1 MMASIIL
8 LAIGVVIM
16 VALLGSAAIQIL
28 TTNTDD
34 GLSPL
39 EQKCQKI
46 VNEGYKIH
54 TMYPNSN
61 PEDLP
66 ESDRDL
72 LLQLDEKWIK
82 ECVNVLSAESI
93 FSIVN
98 NVERDFLHG
107 E

>member
-1 MMASIIL
+1 MASIVL
-8 LAIGVVIM
+8 LAIGVVT
-16 VALLGSAAIQIL
+16 VTALLGSAVFQFL
-28 TTNTDD
+28 TPVDEN

-39 EQKCQKI
+39 EQKCQQI
-46 VNEGYKIH
+46 ANEGYKIH
-54 TMYPNSN
+54 AMYPNSN

-66 ESDRDL
+66 EDDMNL

-82 ECVNVLSAESI
+82 ECVNGMPVESV

-98 NVERDFLHG
+98 NVERDFSYG